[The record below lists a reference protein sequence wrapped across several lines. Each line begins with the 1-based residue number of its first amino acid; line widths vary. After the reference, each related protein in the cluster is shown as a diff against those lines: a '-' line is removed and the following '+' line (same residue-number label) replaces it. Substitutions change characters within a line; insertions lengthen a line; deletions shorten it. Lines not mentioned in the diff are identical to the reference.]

1 MLDVDELPPAVRRV
15 LHAVGEVRDQLPT
28 GDRHGRAEPWS
39 RLGAACE
46 ELWTG
51 DLVSDAGARL
61 ADAVPAPGAA
71 MLACR
76 CGRAIGVGSMRRLE
90 PIRPAGRLQSGPRID
105 PIVCPTCALEP
116 TW

>member
-15 LHAVGEVRDQLPT
+15 LNAVDVVRNQLPV
-28 GDRHGRAEPWS
+28 GDRNGRTESWN
-39 RLGAACE
+39 RLSVACD
-46 ELWTG
+46 ELWSG
-51 DLVSDAGARL
+51 DQASDAGARL
-61 ADAVPAPGAA
+61 ADVVPAPGAA
-71 MLACR
+71 MIACR
-76 CGRAIGVGSMRRLE
+76 CGRAIGVGTMRRLE